1 MSRRHNRH
9 KFSVDI
15 KWRNQQSELVTG
27 ELLWRALKPDIFKV
41 HRFLKMISRFI
52 NSVFARRRLDR
63 QWCCGAGNRWF
74 TRCRC
79 VIDTYTSARRAQKLS
94 TSTRCDSDII
104 HRAKVFA
111 TVIQINKSSYANGVG
126 SASQC
131 RDDQLS
137 WDAWHRPA
145 SMRASC
151 VSAPPPN
158 YNQTVENVFIVHS
171 SCTITYMQGA

>member
-111 TVIQINKSSYANGVG
+111 SVIQINKRE
-126 SASQC
+126 QQLL
-131 RDDQLS
+131 QLS
-137 WDAWHRPA
+137 DSLNRNQEKLFSSQRFRLEKQFAG
-145 SMRASC
+145 MRKKRKALFLTKC
-151 VSAPPPN
+151 
-158 YNQTVENVFIVHS
+158 
-171 SCTITYMQGA
+171 